1 MQNLIRVYATNF
13 WTRWF
18 IIFSIGDAYVNK
30 KELFIYSK
38 VRVSIVGRKVKEFST
53 YWKVSPVWNP
63 PPIVSCSCPIIK
75 EPPPGMGPK
84 EKPLSSVKV
93 PFWYAAILFEVAS
106 IEVQTCVWKKQLLHL
121 VQEHMNNRA
130 LRLWL

>member
-18 IIFSIGDAYVNK
+18 IIFSTGDAYVNK

-53 YWKVSPVWNP
+53 Y
-63 PPIVSCSCPIIK
+63 
-75 EPPPGMGPK
+75 
-84 EKPLSSVKV
+84 
-93 PFWYAAILFEVAS
+93 
-106 IEVQTCVWKKQLLHL
+106 
-121 VQEHMNNRA
+121 
-130 LRLWL
+130 